1 MVKKVKVFEIYV
13 STPNGGSERY
23 PMSMITDFTA
33 ACKLR
38 DYVVAKLG
46 HPNVYI
52 MPSMANWIVS

>member
-13 STPNGGSERY
+13 STPNGGSEKYR
-23 PMSMITDFTA
+23 MSQITDFTA

-52 MPSMANWIVS
+52 MPSMALVS